1 VVVMQVGD
9 TRFGLIVDQ
18 VFDTEEI
25 VVKPL
30 SKRLGS
36 VTQYSG
42 ATILGDGAVIMILD
56 PNGVAKSVAGIE
68 GQMRRTAHEEMAKA
82 AGGEKMSLLLFSAG
96 GPEPRA
102 CPLSLV
108 TRLEDLDAAKFET
121 TQRGPV
127 VQYRGRLMPLVHAAG
142 VQALKREGRQSVLV
156 FSQGDSVI
164 GLAVDAILDIVEDTL
179 DIELGDTMPGVLGT
193 AVLKGRSTEV
203 IDVGWF
209 LNQADASWAAAA
221 SQTGPRTRRQRVAL
235 IDAHPF
241 FRNMLAPLVKAAG
254 YDVTIAESFDELQGR
269 LGAGDR
275 FDVVLADAD
284 QPDRTGDLAA
294 VLAQG
299 EGAAVIPLSS
309 RADGQATA
317 IGPSV
322 PKSDRGALLA
332 ALDRA
337 VRSRGEAA

>member
-1 VVVMQVGD
+1 
-9 TRFGLIVDQ
+9 
-18 VFDTEEI
+18 
-25 VVKPL
+25 
-30 SKRLGS
+30 
-36 VTQYSG
+36 
-42 ATILGDGAVIMILD
+42 MILD

-68 GQMRRTAHEEMAKA
+68 GQIRRIAQDELVKP

-96 GPEPRA
+96 GSEPRA

-108 TRLEDLDAAKFET
+108 TRLEDLDASTFEM

-127 VQYRGRLMPLVHAAG
+127 VQYRGRLMPIVHAAG
-142 VQALKREGRQSVLV
+142 LQALKTQGRQSVLV

-179 DIELGDTMPGVLGT
+179 NIELANIMPGVLGT
-193 AVLKGRSTEV
+193 AVLKGRSSEV

-221 SQTGPRTRRQRVAL
+221 SQSEPRPRRQRVLL

-254 YDVTIAESFDELQGR
+254 YDVTIASGLEDVQGR

-284 QPDRTGDLAA
+284 QPERTGDLEA

-299 EGAAVIPLSS
+299 STVIPISS
-309 RADGQATA
+309 RADGKATP
-317 IGPSV
+317 IGFSV

-332 ALDRA
+332 ALDQA